1 VYILLLARYPRTV
14 SEKRGNPLGVGGR
27 LKSLNPEN
35 MRSLNPEIMRYLNPE
50 NTRSLD
56 PENWRR

>member
-1 VYILLLARYPRTV
+1 VYIILLARYPRTV

-35 MRSLNPEIMRYLNPE
+35 MRSLNPESMRSLISE
-50 NTRSLD
+50 KIRCLD